1 MEISCRLYDFKADDK
16 LNNGS
21 DSDSI
26 EENYKYK
33 FCIQLFGIDTNG
45 KTYTIW
51 VNDFSP
57 FFYIKIPQQ
66 WNKTDI
72 QIFANEIA
80 KKTKIDKGD
89 IVGVKP
95 VSRKKLYG
103 FDGNKNHRFIELK
116 FINLMTFYKVRKLWY
131 KEISNGKEK
140 EKKLLPNGYYYKGEK
155 LYLYESDI
163 PPLLK
168 FFHIRNISPSGW
180 ITIPKKHLYSCDKTT
195 SCIFEYEVSYKNI
208 MPLSLETQVPYKIVS
223 YDIEADS
230 SHGDFPVPIKK
241 YDKLVS
247 NIIDIYEKEK
257 YDELQ
262 EIKTLLY
269 RGILTAFDYDNLKG
283 IDKVYPKTFP
293 SKDFVKKQIELI
305 MMYTFT
311 KDNIKEVSSKS
322 IEKIFKEIDDDD
334 DNNNNSVKIN
344 VRKIKDGK
352 INIIDYMLITD
363 ISKTEKS
370 MMLLS
375 ILDKFLPKLK
385 GDIITFIGSTFRLY
399 GQDKPYLNH
408 IIVLNG
414 CTDIPE
420 IENCVVESYD
430 TEEKVLLAWSKL
442 IKKEDP
448 QFIIGY
454 NIFGF
459 DYPFMVDRAIENH
472 CEDEF
477 LYLSC
482 DVEKKSEL
490 KESSIILASGQ
501 HDLKYI
507 DMNGRVQVDLYNHF
521 RKDFN
526 LESYKLDYVAG
537 YFMSGDIKQYNY
549 EKTSNHTIFKTQNT
563 TGLELHSY
571 IHIEES
577 GHSNE
582 YYKQG
587 AKFKITFIDKTNNT
601 FHIEGNET
609 PDRNKYLKWCLAKDD
624 VGPKDIFRLAK
635 GSDSDRAIVAKY
647 CIQDCNLVHE
657 LFKKIDIM
665 TGFIEMAKI
674 CSVPI
679 NFLVL
684 RGQGIKL
691 TSFIS
696 KKCMEKKTLMPTIEK
711 KKTDDGYEGA
721 IVLPP
726 KCNLYMED
734 PVACVDYSSLYPS
747 SMISENLCHSSKV
760 WTKEYNLNNDLI
772 KETGEK
778 DENGEYMYD
787 NLSGYK
793 YVDVTY
799 DTYERVKKG
808 DFWARG
814 DKKGY
819 KICRFA
825 QYPNNKKAVM
835 PSVLEELLASR
846 KATKKQAAKETDPF
860 MKNILDKRQLSIK
873 LTANS
878 LYGGT
883 GAKTSSFYEKDVAA
897 STTATGRKLLIYA
910 QKIIESVYGDTICES
925 KKYGKVKSKA
935 KYIYGDTDSVF
946 FCFYFEEL
954 DGTPI
959 KNKKALELT
968 IELAQEA
975 GELATKF
982 LKNPHDLEYEKT
994 FWPFCLLSKKRYC
1007 GMLYE
1012 LDPEKCKRKSMGIV
1026 LKRRDNAPIVKDV
1039 YGGIIDILM
1048 KERSITKSIDFLK
1061 TMLKTIV
1068 DGNIPIDK
1076 LVITKSLRG
1085 SYKNPLQIAHK
1096 VLADRMGERDP
1107 GNKPGPGDRIPFA
1120 YFINKNKKC
1129 LQGDKIELPSYI
1141 IENNLKLDYAHYITN
1156 QIMKPVQQIYALV
1169 LDKIPEF
1176 NKNVLQRNRFNK
1188 EIKNCKSTMEPEKSE
1203 KKIEKIKNKKVQ
1215 EILFDKF
1222 IKECNKSNNNL
1233 SNYFQVI

>member
-1 MEISCRLYDFKADDK
+1 MEFSCKLYDFKADDTLIK
-16 LNNGS
+16 GNDS
-21 DSDSI
+21 DSD
-26 EENYKYK
+26 EDANKPN
-33 FCIQLFGIDTNG
+33 FCIQLFGIDTHG
-45 KTYTIW
+45 KTYCIW

-57 FFYIKIPQQ
+57 FFYVKIPEHWKKQQ
-66 WNKTDI
+66 I
-72 QIFANEIA
+72 GYFVQEII
-80 KKTKIDKGD
+80 KKTNIGIQD
-89 IVGVKP
+89 IVGIKP
-95 VSRKKLYG
+95 VSKKKLYG
-103 FDGNKNHRFIELK
+103 FDGNKNHRFVELK

-131 KEISNGKEK
+131 KEINKGDEK
-140 EKKLLPNGYYYKGEK
+140 EKILLPNGYYYKGEK

-180 ITIPKKHLYSCDKTT
+180 ISIPKKQLHSCDKTT
-195 SCIFEYEVSYKNI
+195 SCVFEYQTSYKNI
-208 MPLSLETQVPYKIVS
+208 SPLSIETQVPYKIVS

-241 YDKLVS
+241 YDKLTS
-247 NIIDIYEKEK
+247 NLIDIYEKEN
-257 YDELQ
+257 YDEFQ
-262 EIKTLLY
+262 EIKTLLC
-269 RGILTAFDYDNLKG
+269 RGILTAFDYDNLKS
-283 IDKVYPKTFP
+283 IDKVYPFNNP
-293 SKDFVKKQIELI
+293 SKDHIKRQIELI
-305 MMYTFT
+305 LNYDFT
-311 KDNIKEVSSKS
+311 KQDIRQINSQS
-322 IEKIFKEIDDDD
+322 IVNVFNKIEQDDDLTEET
-334 DNNNNSVKIN
+334 VKIN
-344 VRKIKDGK
+344 IKKIKDEK
-352 INIIDYMLITD
+352 INIIDYMLNND
-363 ISKTEKS
+363 ISKSDKS
-370 MMLLS
+370 LMLLS
-375 ILDKFLPKLK
+375 ILNKFLPKLK
-385 GDIITFIGSTFRLY
+385 GDIVTFIGSTFRLY
-399 GQDKPYLNH
+399 GQEKPYLNH

-414 CTDIPE
+414 CNDIPE
-420 IENCVVESYD
+420 IDNCVVETYD
-430 TEEKVLLAWSKL
+430 TEEKVLLAWTNL
-442 IKKEDP
+442 IKREDP

-459 DYPFMVDRAIENH
+459 DYPFMIDRAQENY

-482 DVEKKSEL
+482 DEDKKSQV

-501 HDLKYI
+501 HDIKYI
-507 DMNGRVQVDLYNHF
+507 EMNGRIQVDLYNHF

-526 LESYKLDYVAG
+526 LESYKLDYVSG
-537 YFMSGDIKQYNY
+537 YFMSGEIKKYNY
-549 EKTSNHTIFKTQNT
+549 DESTNTTVFNTQNT
-563 TGLELHSY
+563 IGLELHSY
-571 IHIEES
+571 IHIEEC

-587 AKFKITFIDKTNNT
+587 AKFKITSIDKENNI
-601 FHIEGNET
+601 FHVEGKET
-609 PDRNKYLKWCLAKDD
+609 PDADKYLKWCLAKDD
-624 VGPKDIFRLAK
+624 VGPKDIFRLSK

-696 KKCMEKKTLMPTIEK
+696 KKCMEKNTLMPTIQK

-726 KCNLYMED
+726 KCDLYMED

-760 WTKEYNLNNDLI
+760 WTKEYDLENNLI
-772 KETGEK
+772 KETGET
-778 DENGEYMYD
+778 DENGEYIYD
-787 NLSGYK
+787 NLPKYK

-799 DTYERVKKG
+799 DTFKYHRKTPTAAAIKVKIG
-808 DFWARG
+808 H
-814 DKKGY
+814 

-825 QYPNNKKAVM
+825 QYPNGKAVM
-835 PSVLEELLASR
+835 PSVLEELLLSR

-910 QKIIESVYGDTICES
+910 QRIIEDVYGNTICES
-925 KKYGKVKSKA
+925 KKYGKVRSKA

-994 FWPFCLLSKKRYC
+994 FWPFCLLSKKRYT

-1012 LDPEKCKRKSMGIV
+1012 LNPEKCKRKSMGIV

-1048 KERSITKSIDFLK
+1048 KERSIEKSIEFLK
-1061 TMLKTIV
+1061 NILQTIV
-1068 DGNIPIDK
+1068 EGKIPIDK

-1085 SYKNPLQIAHK
+1085 NYKNPLQIAHK

-1120 YFINKNKKC
+1120 YFINKEKKC
-1129 LQGDKIELPSYI
+1129 LQGDKIESPTFI
-1141 IENNLKLDYAHYITN
+1141 IENNLQLDYAHYITN

-1169 LDKIPEF
+1169 LHKIPEF
-1176 NKNVLQRNRFNK
+1176 NRKKLKKIRFYK
-1188 EIKNCKSTMEPEKSE
+1188 ELESYKKTMESEKAE
-1203 KKIEKIKNKKVQ
+1203 KKIEQIKNKTVK
-1215 EILFDKF
+1215 ELLFDDSIQK
-1222 IKECNKSNNNL
+1222 CSKSKNNL
-1233 SNYFQVI
+1233 SNYFDII

>member
-1 MEISCRLYDFKADDK
+1 MEISCKLYDFNATDK
-16 LNNGS
+16 FINESGS
-21 DSDSI
+21 DSDEIPSKLI
-26 EENYKYK
+26 
-33 FCIQLFGIDTNG
+33 FGIQLFGIDTYG
-45 KTYTIW
+45 KTYCIW

-57 FFYIKIPQQ
+57 FFYIKIPEDWKKQQ
-66 WNKTDI
+66 IAMFVK
-72 QIFANEIA
+72 EIVE
-80 KKTKIDKGD
+80 KTKINIQD
-89 IVGVKP
+89 IVNIKP
-95 VSRKKLYG
+95 VSKKKLYG
-103 FDGNKNHRFIELK
+103 FDGNKNHRFVELK
-116 FINLMTFYKVRKLWY
+116 FINLLTFYKVRKLWY
-131 KEISNGKEK
+131 KEIANGKEKK
-140 EKKLLPNGYYYKGEK
+140 EKKLLPNGYLYKGEK

-168 FFHIRNISPSGW
+168 FFHVRNISPSGW
-180 ITIPKKHLYSCDKTT
+180 ISIPKKQVNTCDKTT
-195 SCIFEYEVSYKNI
+195 SCIFEYQASYKNI
-208 MPLSLETQVPYKIVS
+208 MPVSLETQVPYKIVS

-247 NIIDIYEKEK
+247 NIMEIYEKEK
-257 YDELQ
+257 YDEIQ

-269 RGILTAFDYDNLKG
+269 RAILTAFNYDDLKG

-293 SKDFVKKQIELI
+293 SKEFVKKQIELI
-305 MMYTFT
+305 INEEWATEKA
-311 KDNIKEVSSKS
+311 KDISTKS
-322 IEKIFKEIDDDD
+322 ITNVFKAIDEDD
-334 DNNNNSVKIN
+334 DNHSEKIN
-344 VRKIKDGK
+344 FKKIKNCTEK
-352 INIIDYMLITD
+352 VAEYILNSD

-370 MMLLS
+370 IMLLHTLNS
-375 ILDKFLPKLK
+375 FLPKLQ

-399 GQDKPYLNH
+399 GEDKPYLNH

-414 CTDIPE
+414 CNDIPE
-420 IENCVVESYD
+420 IENCIVESYD
-430 TEEKVLLAWSKL
+430 TEEKVLLAWSNL
-442 IKKEDP
+442 IKREDP

-477 LYLSC
+477 LYLHVN
-482 DVEKKSEL
+482 VEKKSEL
-490 KESSIILASGQ
+490 KESSIVLASGQ

-526 LESYKLDYVAG
+526 LEQYKLDYVAG
-537 YFMSGDIKQYNY
+537 YFMSGDIKQYSYQESSN
-549 EKTSNHTIFKTQNT
+549 KTVFTTQNT

-577 GHSNE
+577 GHSSE

-587 AKFKITFIDKTNNT
+587 AKFKIISIDKENNT
-601 FHIEGNET
+601 FHIEGKET

-696 KKCMEKKTLMPTIEK
+696 KKCMEKNTLMPTIEK
-711 KKTDDGYEGA
+711 KKVDDGYEGA

-726 KCNLYMED
+726 KCDLYMED

-760 WTKEYNLNNDLI
+760 WTKEYNLQNDLI

-778 DENGEYMYD
+778 DETGEYMYD

-814 DKKGY
+814 DKKGC

-910 QKIIESVYGDTICES
+910 QKIIESVYGDTICQS
-925 KKYGKVKSKA
+925 KKYGSVRSKA

-1048 KERSITKSIDFLK
+1048 KERSIIKSIDFLK

-1120 YFINKNKKC
+1120 YFVNKNKKC

-1176 NKNVLQRNRFNK
+1176 NKNVLKKNRFNK
-1188 EIKNCKSTMEPEKSE
+1188 EIKSYKLTMEPEKAE
-1203 KKIEKIKNKKVQ
+1203 KKIEQIKNKKVQ
-1215 EILFDKF
+1215 EIIFDKF
-1222 IKECNKSNNNL
+1222 IKECNKGTNNL
-1233 SNYFQVI
+1233 SNYFNTI